1 MTGFVARLGELVLRF
16 FGAVFSALVM
26 PFRLCFRRLRILFRR
41 LAAAVRA
48 APSRDGAAPTPRRGA
63 ERAPS
68 AARRPAV
75 IEAITPPCEWPR
87 KPIRVM

>member
-1 MTGFVARLGELVLRF
+1 MSGFVARLGEVVLRF

-68 AARRPAV
+68 AARRPEGGPV
-75 IEAITPPCEWPR
+75 PR
-87 KPIRVM
+87 SPLTLSLIHI